1 MNYATRIFS
10 NYYIPS
16 LQISNV
22 IEIAFM
28 AFVLYYVLLWIKN
41 TRAFALMRGLIILAV
56 GAGLS
61 VAKIEPWADYVLI
74 AGAVVVIIRGFVRN
88 HED

>member
-1 MNYATRIFS
+1 
-10 NYYIPS
+10 
-16 LQISNV
+16 
-22 IEIAFM
+22 
-28 AFVLYYVLLWIKN
+28 
-41 TRAFALMRGLIILAV
+41 MRKSTIILIIGLIILAI

-88 HED
+88 HERDDR